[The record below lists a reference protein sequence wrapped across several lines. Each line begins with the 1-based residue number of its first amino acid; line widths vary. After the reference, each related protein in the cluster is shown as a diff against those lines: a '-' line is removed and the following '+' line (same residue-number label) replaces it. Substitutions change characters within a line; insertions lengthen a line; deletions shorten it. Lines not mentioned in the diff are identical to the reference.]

1 MVFSAGNVIV
11 LLIVLVILA
20 IYRQL
25 DRNNRS
31 LEKVKR
37 YAERVQADLDSI
49 VEEKA
54 TQIKDM
60 GIELEVHQKAAREV
74 LNRIQ
79 SLEDGLNERASQIE
93 RIGTRIGDYDT
104 ALDEL
109 MKMTSQAEE
118 NINRIREESEY
129 IDTVGKRIKSSQ
141 AQLQELEGR
150 IPEIVDEFEARNVE
164 SLKDAEERAV
174 QHADDR
180 VVEIRNDIESAEQ
193 QVRGLEEQVGR
204 ARERGEEL
212 AGAVEQ
218 DIRGLHEELHETTRS
233 EVQQFKAS
241 VDQFASR
248 FAEVEADY
256 QARLE
261 SAAARG
267 EKLEHSALEKI
278 KEHIHTR
285 FRDVGAQVKELA
297 AGNLAELRGHVQ
309 ESVQEIQTAAESW
322 KEEQKRVVSGLG
334 ESLSDLEKRFGD
346 RIGEVEKL
354 RVDYAEQLKN
364 LRGELGSRRSELE
377 NEITKVRS
385 ELSEKLTGA
394 TEGVEERVLGEVEN
408 RLSDYEEQISYRFN
422 KLEQVNTD
430 LDNLEGVLRQAM
442 AGTEERIKEDFA
454 AFGRELEER
463 RQEDRREAGEV
474 MQGIRNEMQ
483 ELETGIQD
491 LKSRAYDNVSEKLQ
505 GFEDDFLS
513 DLKSRSIA
521 MDQKLVEWQQ
531 GVDNNIEELAEQ
543 FRSDRTNIEQQYT
556 EGLRTG
562 LADLQNR
569 FYSQFEKFEQQVSD
583 FQQSVSAR
591 IQSSEGQIES
601 FEESTRQE
609 VDEMKKRAERSFQ
622 QEFARHSEQVSDQID
637 RFEKELHGR
646 IQQLQEQVE
655 EGTNALTAS
664 VENAK
669 SDTAV
674 WRARVENDLK
684 GAEETVTGRVSDLE
698 DQIRESVRKMQS
710 EYEQEKEELFS
721 KLASERDTMREDL
734 ATLRDRV
741 STLRADLDT
750 QVKES
755 MDEFRKQY
763 TTLEQQLTER
773 AGEVASESEERI
785 NEFKSTVSDVREQF
799 DGMQKKLFGRIDDEA
814 RILSVRLEEID
825 KRTKNFVEQTKIFE
839 RADSL
844 KISLQETVEDLKA
857 ELSKVEAQRDEAQE
871 IQAQFAKIRKLSGE
885 ATEKMTRFLSEKRRI
900 DALEDDFKKLMGMSQ
915 AVEVKLQNLTATD
928 DTIQTVQA
936 KLRGLDDIEKQ
947 VEERYDRLEK
957 KKSIVDVTTQGVDKN
972 FQQLE
977 DLEQRLE
984 SLDQEL
990 RNLPQQIGTLESQVR
1005 DLSAHKK
1012 DADQAMKQVSQLDDT
1027 LADIEARMQEL
1038 QTAREWLARTET
1050 RLEEVG
1056 REAQEQVKLLGSLLR
1071 EDGKSGGST
1080 GKGEGAPSMSARETV
1095 IKLARQGW
1103 KVDEIARQMKV
1114 SRGEVELILEL
1125 AGKAT

>member
-1 MVFSAGNVIV
+1 M
-11 LLIVLVILA
+11 
-20 IYRQL
+20 
-25 DRNNRS
+25 
-31 LEKVKR
+31 KR

-164 SLKDAEERAV
+164 ALKDAEERAV

-218 DIRGLHEELHETTRS
+218 DIRGLHEELHETARA

-278 KEHIHTR
+278 KEHIQTR

-322 KEEQKRVVSGLG
+322 KEEQKRVVTGLG
-334 ESLSDLEKRFGD
+334 ESLSNLEQRFGD

-354 RVDYAEQLKN
+354 RVDYAEQLKS

-377 NEITKVRS
+377 NEIAKVRS

-474 MQGIRNEMQ
+474 MEGIRNEMQ

-521 MDQKLVEWQQ
+521 MDQKLV
-531 GVDNNIEELAEQ
+531 
-543 FRSDRTNIEQQYT
+543 
-556 EGLRTG
+556 
-562 LADLQNR
+562 
-569 FYSQFEKFEQQVSD
+569 
-583 FQQSVSAR
+583 
-591 IQSSEGQIES
+591 
-601 FEESTRQE
+601 
-609 VDEMKKRAERSFQ
+609 
-622 QEFARHSEQVSDQID
+622 
-637 RFEKELHGR
+637 
-646 IQQLQEQVE
+646 
-655 EGTNALTAS
+655 
-664 VENAK
+664 
-669 SDTAV
+669 
-674 WRARVENDLK
+674 
-684 GAEETVTGRVSDLE
+684 
-698 DQIRESVRKMQS
+698 
-710 EYEQEKEELFS
+710 
-721 KLASERDTMREDL
+721 
-734 ATLRDRV
+734 
-741 STLRADLDT
+741 
-750 QVKES
+750 
-755 MDEFRKQY
+755 
-763 TTLEQQLTER
+763 
-773 AGEVASESEERI
+773 
-785 NEFKSTVSDVREQF
+785 
-799 DGMQKKLFGRIDDEA
+799 
-814 RILSVRLEEID
+814 
-825 KRTKNFVEQTKIFE
+825 
-839 RADSL
+839 
-844 KISLQETVEDLKA
+844 
-857 ELSKVEAQRDEAQE
+857 
-871 IQAQFAKIRKLSGE
+871 
-885 ATEKMTRFLSEKRRI
+885 
-900 DALEDDFKKLMGMSQ
+900 
-915 AVEVKLQNLTATD
+915 
-928 DTIQTVQA
+928 
-936 KLRGLDDIEKQ
+936 
-947 VEERYDRLEK
+947 
-957 KKSIVDVTTQGVDKN
+957 
-972 FQQLE
+972 
-977 DLEQRLE
+977 
-984 SLDQEL
+984 
-990 RNLPQQIGTLESQVR
+990 
-1005 DLSAHKK
+1005 
-1012 DADQAMKQVSQLDDT
+1012 
-1027 LADIEARMQEL
+1027 
-1038 QTAREWLARTET
+1038 
-1050 RLEEVG
+1050 
-1056 REAQEQVKLLGSLLR
+1056 
-1071 EDGKSGGST
+1071 
-1080 GKGEGAPSMSARETV
+1080 
-1095 IKLARQGW
+1095 
-1103 KVDEIARQMKV
+1103 
-1114 SRGEVELILEL
+1114 
-1125 AGKAT
+1125 